1 MLQRDGG
8 IALIRGCSEKRI
20 WGTWQSYYGIFNGGT
35 NSRERKGSEW
45 TGGKQAWENKEK
57 KGIKGPVKCKLVWL
71 GCVPDHHSLP
81 YTLIKFY
88 FCCLGVLC
96 AGWVHLCAGELPARL
111 AGKEG
116 ESSEWD
122 CKSLGSCATPQQLRT
137 SADLVPATGCTA
149 NVTPATRVVHILCK
163 YTHIQIYST
172 AHPLGADAQIC
183 YCQAPRTWT
192 CSSLKSIELPDSAT
206 SNGLKF
212 SGLLKEPPCAVD
224 PSLSSHLTTL
234 CC

>member
-1 MLQRDGG
+1 MAVLLRDSG
-8 IALIRGCSEKRI
+8 R
-20 WGTWQSYYGIFNGGT
+20 T

-57 KGIKGPVKCKLVWL
+57 RGIKGPVKCKLAWL

-111 AGKEG
+111 VGEEG

-122 CKSLGSCATPQQLRT
+122 CKPLGSCATPQQLRT
-137 SADLVPATGCTA
+137 SADVVPATGCTA
-149 NVTPATRVVHILCK
+149 NLTLECPVATGVVHVLCK
-163 YTHIQIYST
+163 YTHIQISST
-172 AHPLGADAQIC
+172 LGADAQFC
-183 YCQAPRTWT
+183 YWQALRTWMR
-192 CSSLKSIELPDSAT
+192 SSLKSIELPDSAT

-212 SGLLKEPPCAVD
+212 SGLLKEPLCAVNS
-224 PSLSSHLTTL
+224 SLSSHLTTL